1 MGVYKDLEGK
11 VVLITGGSGDL
22 GSEITLEMA
31 RQGCTVYFTYNN
43 SEEKAKETFGKIGS
57 IGGKA
62 KSIACNVTNKTNV
75 EEIIQNII
83 SESNKIDILINN
95 AGIYS
100 DNLFALMSDEEFD
113 TVIKTNLYG
122 TYYCTKAVIRHMIKC
137 RAGVIINMASLAGVT
152 SSFGQSNYSASKGA
166 IVAFGRTLA
175 SELAQQKIR
184 LNTIAPGVFD
194 TAMTKRVPR
203 NILNQIVSTT
213 ASKRLGKPKELA
225 HLVAFL
231 SSDDSSYICGQ
242 TIVIDGG
249 LIMR

>member
-1 MGVYKDLEGK
+1 M
-11 VVLITGGSGDL
+11 
-22 GSEITLEMA
+22 
-31 RQGCTVYFTYNN
+31 
-43 SEEKAKETFGKIGS
+43 
-57 IGGKA
+57 
-62 KSIACNVTNKTNV
+62 TNKTHV
-75 EEIIQNII
+75 DEMIQNII

-95 AGIYS
+95 AGIYR

-113 TVIKTNLYG
+113 TVIKTNIYG

-137 RAGVIINMASLAGVT
+137 RAGVVINMASLAGVT

-184 LNTIAPGVFD
+184 VNTIAPGIFD

-213 ASKRLGKPKELA
+213 ASKRLGKPRELA
-225 HLVAFL
+225 RKVHGIGTDKSEYPVRE
-231 SSDDSSYICGQ
+231 S
-242 TIVIDGG
+242 
-249 LIMR
+249 IMEYECSPSPG